1 MSSLNPFAVLGR
13 HPDFRTFWVGQTLSL
28 VGTWMSGMAQGWLAL
43 VLSDDPLLVGL
54 VAAAPAIPIIL
65 FSLPAGV
72 LVDRMDK
79 RRLVMI
85 CQALF
90 LADAVALWWLTW
102 SRNVTVGWLFALSFL
117 FGAVAAVEIPARQAM
132 QVELVGRDD
141 LRSAVALNSSG
152 FNLARIVGPAIAA
165 LIIARFGIAWCFGA
179 NAVSFAFILTG
190 LARIRPRAPV
200 DQGLAPGSRR
210 GGVSELLTYLRE
222 HPVLGSLMGLVTVY
236 AILGGSFIPLMPV
249 IAREQLGVGASRY
262 GLMLSSVGVG
272 GLLGALVLAGPG
284 SRLPRGRL
292 LAWSATAFP
301 LSLGVLSLLRTGTFA
316 YPVLFLAGVFLIL
329 NGAGANAIL
338 QQLVEDRMR
347 GRLMAAYALVV
358 VGLSN
363 AIGAPMGG
371 AIARQVGVSWAIGG
385 GAVVMLA
392 YAWWAFR
399 RNRELLKL

>member
-13 HPDFRTFWVGQTLSL
+13 HPNFRTFWIGQTLSL

-54 VAAAPAIPIIL
+54 VAAAPAMPIIL

-79 RRLVMI
+79 RRLVML

-90 LADAVALWWLTW
+90 LVDAVALWWLTW
-102 SRNVTVGWLFALSFL
+102 SERVTVGWLFALSFL

-141 LRSAVALNSSG
+141 LRAAVALNSSG
-152 FNLARIVGPAIAA
+152 FNLARIIGPAVAA
-165 LIIARFGIAWCFGA
+165 LIIARFGIAWCFGV
-179 NAVSFAFILTG
+179 NAASFGFILAG
-190 LARIRPRAPV
+190 LARLRPEAVRHSTSEHA
-200 DQGLAPGSRR
+200 SR
-210 GGVSELLTYLRE
+210 GGVRELLTYLRE
-222 HPVLGSLMGLVTVY
+222 HKVIGSLMGLVTVY

-292 LAWSATAFP
+292 LVWSAVAFP

-363 AIGAPMGG
+363 AVGAPLAG
-371 AIARQVGVSWAIGG
+371 AIAKQVGVSWAIGG
-385 GAVVMLA
+385 GSLAMVA
-392 YAWWAFR
+392 YAWWAFA
-399 RNRELLKL
+399 RNRELVRL